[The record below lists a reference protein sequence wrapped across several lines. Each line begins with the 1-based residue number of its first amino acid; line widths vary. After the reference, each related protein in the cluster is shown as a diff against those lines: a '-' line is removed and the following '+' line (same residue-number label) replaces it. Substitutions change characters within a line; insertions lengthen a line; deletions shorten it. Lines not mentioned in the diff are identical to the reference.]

1 MPRSIAWA
9 KSLWQTWRRR
19 VSPLAAGI
27 FVCALLAVALGVA
40 VRAGTPDTRGVARL
54 IGRAAPD
61 FALRAERDGALLSG
75 QVRLGDLRGKPA
87 LVVFVYS
94 LCPHCDA
101 TAQAVRDA
109 AAAEGG
115 DVGVLYVDS
124 PAETPGIAGDYAQ
137 RLGLD
142 APLLLDTSGA
152 VAARYGITAYP
163 VTLLLD
169 GNGVVRHVLVGEVSA
184 TTLLTDLR
192 GLS

>member
-1 MPRSIAWA
+1 MARSAAWA
-9 KSLWQTWRRR
+9 DGLWQTWRRR
-19 VSPLAAGI
+19 VSPLVAGVI
-27 FVCALLAVALGVA
+27 VCALLAIALGIA

-54 IGRAAPD
+54 VGRAAPD
-61 FALRAERDGALLSG
+61 FTLRAERDGTRLPGL
-75 QVRLGDLRGKPA
+75 VRLGDLRGKSA

-94 LCPHCDA
+94 LCPHCGA

-115 DVGVLYVDS
+115 TFQAFYVDS
-124 PAETPGIAGDYAQ
+124 PAETPSIAGSYAA

-142 APLLLDTSGA
+142 APLLLDSGGA

-169 GNGVVRHVLVGEVSA
+169 GNGIIRHVLVGEVST

-192 GLS
+192 GLD